1 MSDEQEQPERVWD
14 EYEWERFLQKQDLK
28 TERYLE
34 LLEKYADNPDR
45 EALIAKE
52 MGWDEAWG
60 ELSDEDAD
68 EEEAAAWS
76 ECAEDDFRD
85 EEEELEEWEWE
96 AEQHPLYQRC
106 ASLSVW
112 LQEALRLRGFLPAE
126 DPLVDELS
134 EQVGIMAGK
143 VGAALSGGDS
153 GEIGM
158 TIAYLKRAL
167 RASNLALN
175 AAEAV
180 RKKKVLGRV
189 RCSHLSAA
197 LFDLRS
203 GVVEMIGRNREEWRR
218 LYGSM
223 G

>member
-1 MSDEQEQPERVWD
+1 M
-14 EYEWERFLQKQDLK
+14 
-28 TERYLE
+28 
-34 LLEKYADNPDR
+34 
-45 EALIAKE
+45 
-52 MGWDEAWG
+52 
-60 ELSDEDAD
+60 
-68 EEEAAAWS
+68 
-76 ECAEDDFRD
+76 
-85 EEEELEEWEWE
+85 
-96 AEQHPLYQRC
+96 
-106 ASLSVW
+106 
-112 LQEALRLRGFLPAE
+112 RGFLPAE

-134 EQVGIMAGK
+134 EQVSIMAGK

-153 GEIGM
+153 GELGM

-189 RCSHLSAA
+189 RCSHLRAA

-203 GVVEMIGRNREEWRR
+203 GVVEMIGHNREEWRR